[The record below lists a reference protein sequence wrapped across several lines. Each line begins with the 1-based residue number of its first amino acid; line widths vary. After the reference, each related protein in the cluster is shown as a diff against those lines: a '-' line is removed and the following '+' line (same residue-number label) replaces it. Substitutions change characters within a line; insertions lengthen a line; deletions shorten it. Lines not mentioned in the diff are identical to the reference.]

1 MDVLFTLDIAQ
12 WQHNFAKEQQ
22 EQALDALEAG
32 KILYFPKLNFALNP
46 TEQKFLSPYY
56 LDPKAKNIS
65 FNRNRHEIKGTAC
78 APADQAQISALM
90 QRYADASEHLIHTLL
105 PKYSLD
111 IQIGRT
117 SLRPIEVTGRVASY
131 RKDDTRLHVDA
142 FPATPNQGRRILRVF
157 TNINPE
163 GKDRVWRVGERFE
176 EVVTQFYPK
185 INPPFPI
192 TAKILKL
199 LRLTRGYRTA
209 YDHYMLQIH
218 NSMKADMNYQ
228 QMANQVELRLPPGS
242 TWIVYTDRVSHAAM
256 SGQHLLE
263 QTFYL
268 PVAAM
273 RYPERSPLRILEQKV
288 GKSLQ

>member
-1 MDVLFTLDIAQ
+1 MDVLYTLDIMH
-12 WQHNFAKEQQ
+12 WQHNFSSEQQ
-22 EQALDALEAG
+22 HQAIDALEAG
-32 KILYFPKLNFALNP
+32 KIIYFPTLNFALDE
-46 TEQKFLSPYY
+46 TEQKYLSPFY

-65 FNRNRHEIKGTAC
+65 FNQKKHELKGTAC
-78 APADQAQISALM
+78 NPADQVRIADLL
-90 QRYADASEHLIHTLL
+90 QRYAVAAEHLLHALM

-111 IQIGRT
+111 LQIGRT
-117 SLRPIEVTGRVASY
+117 SLRPIEITGRVTSY

-157 TNINPE
+157 SNVNPE
-163 GKDRVWRVGERFE
+163 GKDRVWRVGEKFE

-185 INPPFPI
+185 INAPLPGS
-192 TAKILKL
+192 AKLLEL
-199 LRLTRGYRTA
+199 LRLTRGYRTP
-209 YDHYMLQIH
+209 YDHYMLKIH

-228 QMANQVELRLPPGS
+228 QTAKQVELRLPPGS

-273 RYPERSPLRILEQKV
+273 RYPERSPVRILEQKA